1 MPVSWLGRAAP
12 EIKSWADPAIFWG
25 WGCSGFGWVAAL
37 PKPKPEQPQPLS
49 PEAVHVSRS
58 KTPVSRY
65 GTRNTPVV
73 VAPLSAPET
82 LFATLTVSRPLAL
95 IGALVAQ
102 ICYAGRAPESAF
114 RVPGLPLVVLAPDTP
129 PGISLATG
137 QRGPFASFVG
147 YRPHPP
153 RLGGNSQ
160 EKLRRAGGLP
170 SPPFARA
177 AQVAHPPACAVARS
191 PLLVSVATR
200 LNGATR
206 CYACSAPS
214 PARWLALL
222 PCRPPRAAK
231 PSGRLVAAIA
241 AFCVL
246 SAPLGAPSGR
256 FLSPSAGDCA
266 PAPPSSGALAPAVVW
281 PCSRRGAALVA
292 SSLQASTP
300 SPRRAVPLR
309 FGVPLKPA
317 IRRCTVITLRRL
329 RFRPRR
335 V

>member
-1 MPVSWLGRAAP
+1 MRTTCAPSRPRSARLGPLSLRLGKPRPSLVRLWVCGCCHARGKAPSSSPKGVVSPAAP
-12 EIKSWADPAIFWG
+12 RSPLPRLGSHRSPSLGGSGRRFAPAFFKSAY
-25 WGCSGFGWVAAL
+25 L
-37 PKPKPEQPQPLS
+37 
-49 PEAVHVSRS
+49 
-58 KTPVSRY
+58 
-65 GTRNTPVV
+65 
-73 VAPLSAPET
+73 
-82 LFATLTVSRPLAL
+82 
-95 IGALVAQ
+95 
-102 ICYAGRAPESAF
+102 
-114 RVPGLPLVVLAPDTP
+114 VPGLPLVVLAPDTP

-292 SSLQASTP
+292 SSLHASTP